1 MQLYLCFSFLTR
13 AAGSRAKHWGAGPM
27 KWAVGWGV
35 CIESNRRNRKPLT
48 RRDCDGVDNVLSACV
63 AASLDF
69 CFIKFAPLRT
79 DLPYSLG
86 LSIFQPFEALSF
98 LSFPHC
104 CAASVLIYAN
114 INFRLDTGKLCSSF
128 IFAYF
133 FRILSYSKSLLLA
146 QFHFRLFELCYFRGR
161 FSSRR

>member
-1 MQLYLCFSFLTR
+1 MQLYLCFSFPTR

-79 DLPYSLG
+79 DLLTW
-86 LSIFQPFEALSF
+86 SIYFPAIWSPLFPKFSTLLRRVCAYLRKHKFPAWYRKTLLIFHIRLFFPHSQLFKKFAFSSV
-98 LSFPHC
+98 SFPFIWT
-104 CAASVLIYAN
+104 VL
-114 INFRLDTGKLCSSF
+114 FSRQ
-128 IFAYF
+128 IFV
-133 FRILSYSKSLLLA
+133 
-146 QFHFRLFELCYFRGR
+146 
-161 FSSRR
+161 